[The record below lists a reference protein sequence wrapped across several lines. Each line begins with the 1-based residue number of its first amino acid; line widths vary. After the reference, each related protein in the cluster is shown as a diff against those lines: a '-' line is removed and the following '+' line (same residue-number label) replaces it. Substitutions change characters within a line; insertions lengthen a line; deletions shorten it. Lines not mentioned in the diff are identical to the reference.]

1 MIAVSVLKRST
12 DNGEAQSRASQ
23 ASRASFCAYV
33 CVFWEAVS
41 VLLLIGAP
49 VNCVKYSSYKI
60 CSLTGSAK

>member
-12 DNGEAQSRASQ
+12 DNGEAQSR